1 MQTESYVASCQGHP
15 HHHRPPWPLPS
26 FCSHPVGDLRV
37 LTSSQDK
44 GQELRRTVQS
54 AAAPMELGLLQNAE
68 EVRAAHGRDRA
79 GWQAEL
85 GWASRW
91 LIDSARIQDQFRQR
105 SVFRAGYMPGGRSRG
120 SRSQPQKDVGRNRC
134 PRPHTE
140 AREETSVQEGQAEAA
155 RLGSR
160 AQHRLHAGGPALGSQ
175 RAASPRLR
183 SCYHCYLVRYP

>member
-1 MQTESYVASCQGHP
+1 MQTEKLCCQLPGAS
-15 HHHRPPWPLPS
+15 R
-26 FCSHPVGDLRV
+26 
-37 LTSSQDK
+37 SSQAPMAIALLLQSPC
-44 GQELRRTVQS
+44 GGSQS
-54 AAAPMELGLLQNAE
+54 ADQLTGQGAGAKENCAECGRPPMELGLLQNAE

-105 SVFRAGYMPGGRSRG
+105 SVFRAGYMTGGRSRG
-120 SRSQPQKDVGRNRC
+120 SRSQPQKDIGRNRC

-140 AREETSVQEGQAEAA
+140 APEETSVQEGQAEAA

-160 AQHRLHAGGPALGSQ
+160 AQPRFHAGGPALGSQ
-175 RAASPRLR
+175 RAARPSAT
-183 SCYHCYLVRYP
+183 